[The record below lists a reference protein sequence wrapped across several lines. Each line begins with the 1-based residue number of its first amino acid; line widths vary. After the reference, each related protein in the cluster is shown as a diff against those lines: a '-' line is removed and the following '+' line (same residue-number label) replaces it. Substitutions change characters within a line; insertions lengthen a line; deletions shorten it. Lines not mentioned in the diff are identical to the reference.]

1 MFVDRESTWRITLY
15 KSTGGKNQLLEVKI
29 LRHLNSRR
37 RHMGRWPQCW
47 LKKIKRVSVNKRD
60 FSGVLLKGHL
70 RSKEFQTVWV
80 THFTSQSQRSK
91 VQTVVHLPEHI
102 NPSRHVSCG
111 KVCRISA
118 PRGWRTCTVR
128 ELAFKFPGIN
138 HLCQFSYWWGMNTY
152 GGFRSDVIHSNCHT
166 GTCYYTAAER
176 VTALE
181 N

>member
-1 MFVDRESTWRITLY
+1 MFVDRESTWRIPLY
-15 KSTGGKNQLLEVKI
+15 KSTGGKNQLLDISGIWIPDDDTWGVDPNVDKK
-29 LRHLNSRR
+29 N
-37 RHMGRWPQCW
+37 
-47 LKKIKRVSVNKRD
+47 KIKRVSVNKRD

-80 THFTSQSQRSK
+80 THFTSQSQKSK
-91 VQTVVHLPEHI
+91 VQTVVHLPGHI